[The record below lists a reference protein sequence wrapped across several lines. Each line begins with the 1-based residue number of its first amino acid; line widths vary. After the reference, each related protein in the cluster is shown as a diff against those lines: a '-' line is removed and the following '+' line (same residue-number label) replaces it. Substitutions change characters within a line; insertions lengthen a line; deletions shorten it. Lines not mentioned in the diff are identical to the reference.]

1 MDIPHVSDQSKAA
14 NRKEDGNSLASEP
27 KKLLESKNDLIS
39 SKVLQ
44 FIRIKLEECL
54 DVVSHSTPAS
64 VINTK
69 ANARKTVV
77 EPNLNRLKSPNTV
90 FVSQE
95 KSK

>member
-1 MDIPHVSDQSKAA
+1 MDIPRVSDQLKAA
-14 NRKEDGNSLASEP
+14 KMAQDGNSLASEP
-27 KKLLESKNDLIS
+27 KKLLESKSNLIS

-77 EPNLNRLKSPNTV
+77 EPELNILMSPNTL